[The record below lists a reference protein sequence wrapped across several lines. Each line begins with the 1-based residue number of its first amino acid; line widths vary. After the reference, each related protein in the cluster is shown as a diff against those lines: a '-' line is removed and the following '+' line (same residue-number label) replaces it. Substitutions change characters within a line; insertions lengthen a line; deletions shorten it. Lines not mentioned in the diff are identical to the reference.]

1 LGEVVCKDSWRFR
14 NRTIVFNNLHSTM
27 SLGIKTVLISEPV
40 DPGCAR
46 ILTENGVQVTTKVG
60 LSKDELIEEIK
71 NYDGLVVRSAT
82 KVTADII
89 AAGKELKIIGRAGVG
104 VDNIDCDAATKHGVL
119 VINAPGGNTL
129 SAAELTCAMVVSL
142 SRNIPEACASLKSGK
157 WDRKSFMA
165 NELLGKTLAIIGLG
179 RIGRE
184 VALRMQAFGMVTIGF
199 DPLVPAEESIKF
211 GVRSLDLESIW
222 PLADYITVHTP
233 LIKQTKNLINADVF
247 AKCRKGIK
255 IINCAR
261 GGIVDE
267 DALLAALESGECG
280 GAGLDVFIE
289 EPPKNTKL
297 IQHPKVICTPHLGAS
312 TREAQSRVADEISYQ
327 FVDLING
334 RPAHGIVNSPAFCLS
349 MAEANRPW
357 VNVSKKVGGVIAL
370 LFPEGDEISLEI
382 TVHGAD
388 LNRKESLFS
397 TAVLIGLLKQRN
409 NITANFINAP
419 TLAKEKGYQVT
430 SASTSP
436 PLTESIIP
444 VSILVSA
451 KSASANHSLL
461 ATFRGYEPLLC
472 AIDEHGFQTPPLL
485 TDNLILCKANFSSDL
500 IAQLLG
506 DLVVKGVVSSTTWST
521 IKDDQNWCAIS
532 SSIKG
537 YTVPGDIAAQINHC
551 AQLNM

>member
-1 LGEVVCKDSWRFR
+1 MALS
-14 NRTIVFNNLHSTM
+14 
-27 SLGIKTVLISEPV
+27 IKTVLISEPV

-46 ILTENGVQVTTKVG
+46 ILSENGVEVTTKVG

-89 AAGKELKIIGRAGVG
+89 SAGKELKIIGRAGVG

-129 SAAELTCAMVVSL
+129 SAAELTCGMIVSL
-142 SRNIPEACASLKSGK
+142 SRNIPLACATLKSGK

-165 NELLGKTLAIIGLG
+165 NELLGKTLAIVGLG

-184 VALRMQAFGMVTIGF
+184 VAARMQAFGMKTIGF

-211 GVRSLDLESIW
+211 GVESLPLESIW

-233 LIKQTKNLINADVF
+233 LIKQTRNLINSDVF

-267 DALLAALESGECG
+267 DALLSALESGQCG
-280 GAGLDVFIE
+280 GAGLDVYLE

-312 TREAQSRVADEISYQ
+312 TREAQSRVADEISEQ
-327 FVDLING
+327 FVELMSG
-334 RPAHGIVNSPAFCLS
+334 RPAHGIVNSPAFCMS
-349 MAEANRPW
+349 MAEVNRPW
-357 VNVSKKVGGVIAL
+357 VNVSKKIGAVASL
-370 LFPEGDEISLEI
+370 LFPKSENQIFLEI
-382 TVHGAD
+382 NVHGSD

-419 TLAKEKGYQVT
+419 TLAKECGYEVT
-430 SASTSP
+430 RVSVSP
-436 PLTESIIP
+436 PKTENPIP
-444 VSILVSA
+444 VSVCVTA
-451 KSASANHSLL
+451 KSANSSHSIL
-461 ATFRGYEPLLC
+461 ATFRGEEPLLC
-472 AIDEHGFQTPPLL
+472 AIDGQEFNTPASL
-485 TDNLILCKANFSSDL
+485 TDNLILCKGNHSADL
-500 IAQLLG
+500 IANLIG
-506 DLVVKGVVSSTTWST
+506 ALVVRGAVNSTTWST
-521 IKDDQNWCAIS
+521 IKDGQCWCAIS
-532 SSIKG
+532 SFVNCDN
-537 YTVPGDIAAQINHC
+537 VPDGLSTDINQWG
-551 AQLNM
+551 QLNF